1 MFNLIRSIYSEVMS
15 CVKNIN
21 TFSDFFESDVGL
33 MQGEVLS
40 PFLFSLFIND
50 LEVYLQQN
58 QDAGLSLEQLSIYLL
73 LFADDAVILSD
84 SIQGLQSSL
93 DYLEMYCN
101 KWNLSVNIDKTKIVV
116 FRKGGILDR
125 NECWTYAGVN
135 IEIVNCFNY
144 SGIVLSSGV
153 LS

>member
-1 MFNLIRSIYSEVMS
+1 MLKISIP
-15 CVKNIN
+15 
-21 TFSDFFESDVGL
+21 FQPDFFKSDVGL

-40 PFLFSLFIND
+40 QFLFSLFIND

-93 DYLEMYCN
+93 NYLEMYCN
-101 KWNLSVNIDKTKIVV
+101 KRNLSVNKTKTKIVV
-116 FRKGGILDR
+116 FRKVCILDR
-125 NECWTYAGVN
+125 NECWTYTGVN

-144 SGIVLSSGV
+144 LGIVGV

>member
-1 MFNLIRSIYSEVMS
+1 
-15 CVKNIN
+15 
-21 TFSDFFESDVGL
+21 

-93 DYLEMYCN
+93 NYLEMYCN

-125 NECWTYAGVN
+125 NELG
-135 IEIVNCFNY
+135 
-144 SGIVLSSGV
+144 
-153 LS
+153 